1 MKILSII
8 VFLISTI
15 STQVLA
21 SGCSEMA
28 AFNTKVKDYMETAN
42 LSNEIKDKINTLSSD
57 CKNLHD
63 MGMDVENI
71 NSCKE
76 VLEIIKVY

>member
-1 MKILSII
+1 MKTLFIILFI
-8 VFLISTI
+8 ISTI

-21 SGCSEMA
+21 SGCSDMA

-57 CKNLHD
+57 CKNLHN
-63 MGMDVENI
+63 MGMDLENI

-76 VLEIIKVY
+76 VLEMIRVY